1 MFIFDRLECN
11 FYQKGGILEYNLI
24 CVFRCFMDG
33 MCQKNQSK
41 LENMLGFLPQ
51 MKSKNKQILDVIER

>member
-1 MFIFDRLECN
+1 MFIFDQLECN

-41 LENMLGFLPQ
+41 PENMLGFLPQ
-51 MKSKNKQILDVIER
+51 MKSKNKQILDVIVR